1 MINDFEWDERKAD
14 SNLKKHGIS
23 FNEAI
28 TVFEDPL
35 CLTFDD
41 PIYSNSEERYLTI
54 GYSYQNRLLL
64 VVNTEREGNIRI
76 ISARKVTKNER
87 KIYEQNNQF

>member
-1 MINDFEWDERKAD
+1 MVSNFEWDERKAD
-14 SNLKKHGIS
+14 NNLKKHGIS
-23 FNEAI
+23 FNEAM

-41 PIYSNSEERYLTI
+41 PIHSNSEQRYLTI
-54 GYSYQNRLLL
+54 GYSCQNRLLL
-64 VVNTEREGNIRI
+64 VINTERERNIRV

-87 KIYEQNNQF
+87 KIYEQNNEF